1 MVTVK
6 KVLFWVLI
14 VFVLIQFIPVDKTN
28 VAVKSSVNFIE
39 AKKTP
44 AKISNLIKSAC
55 YDCHSNETVYPKYA
69 YFAPISWSV
78 KSHVNEGREH
88 LNFSIWETYNKDLKK
103 SMLDQSIQTIQS
115 KVMPLPGYTV
125 YHKEA
130 NLSEAERALLVKY
143 FEEIIKNNS
152 Y

>member
-1 MVTVK
+1 MATVK
-6 KVLFWVLI
+6 KILFWVL
-14 VFVLIQFIPVDKTN
+14 VGLVLIQFIPVDKTN
-28 VAVKSSVNFIE
+28 VAVKSSVNFVDV
-39 AKKTP
+39 KKAP
-44 AKISNLIKSAC
+44 PKIAALIKSAC

-88 LNFSIWETYNKDLKK
+88 LNFSVWGTYNKDLKK

-115 KVMPLPGYTV
+115 KAMPLPGYMV
-125 YHKEA
+125 YHKGA
-130 NLSEAERALLVKY
+130 NLSDAERALLVKY
-143 FEEIIKNNS
+143 FEEISKSNS

>member
-6 KVLFWVLI
+6 KVLFWLLI
-14 VFVLIQFIPVDKTN
+14 GFVLIQFIPVDKTN
-28 VAVKSSVNFIE
+28 AAVKSSVNFVDV
-39 AKKTP
+39 KKTP

-69 YFAPISWSV
+69 YFAPISWSI

-88 LNFSIWETYNKDLKK
+88 LNFSVWESYNKDLKK
-103 SMLDQSIQTIQS
+103 SMLDKSIQTIQT
-115 KVMPLPGYTV
+115 KAMPLPGYTV

-143 FEEIIKNNS
+143 FEEIIKNNA